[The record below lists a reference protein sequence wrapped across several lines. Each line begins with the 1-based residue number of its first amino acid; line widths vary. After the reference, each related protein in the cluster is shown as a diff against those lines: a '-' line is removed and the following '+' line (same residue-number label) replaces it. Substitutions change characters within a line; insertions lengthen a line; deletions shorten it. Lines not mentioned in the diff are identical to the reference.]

1 EDEAKKV
8 KRAFNRQFLVKD
20 HYSNSTVTANLLPL
34 YFGMVPEAKRSQVFD
49 HIVRKIE
56 ENKDHISTG
65 VIGTQWLMRG
75 LTKYGRP
82 DLAWRIATNKDYP
95 SWGYMVEHGATTIWE
110 LWNGNTANPA
120 MNSQNHV
127 MLLGDLIAWCF
138 QDLGGIAPGAPGFKR
153 IRMQPVFPEGLNSV
167 QASYQTPYGEVGS
180 RWIKKNGVL
189 AWDISVPPNAEAE
202 VHLPDGK
209 VEVIGAGNYH
219 FEAKIK

>member
-1 EDEAKKV
+1 
-8 KRAFNRQFLVKD
+8 
-20 HYSNSTVTANLLPL
+20 
-34 YFGMVPEAKRSQVFD
+34 
-49 HIVRKIE
+49 
-56 ENKDHISTG
+56 
-65 VIGTQWLMRG
+65 
-75 LTKYGRP
+75 
-82 DLAWRIATNKDYP
+82 
-95 SWGYMVEHGATTIWE
+95 
-110 LWNGNTANPA
+110 
-120 MNSQNHV
+120 

-153 IRMQPVFPEGLNSV
+153 IRMQPVVPEGLNSV